1 MKNSGAISNKDLI
14 EMGYHKATADAIIHQ
29 ARTLLVSRGYSFYE
43 RKRLMVVPKS
53 AVSEVLGMEL

>member
-1 MKNSGAISNKDLI
+1 MVNK
-14 EMGYHKATADAIIHQ
+14 
-29 ARTLLVSRGYSFYE
+29 GYSFYD

>member
-1 MKNSGAISNKDLI
+1 MTNNTISQKDLI
-14 EMGYHKATADAIIHQ
+14 NMGYKQYTAIQIIHQ
-29 ARTLLVSRGYSFYE
+29 ARELMVNKGYSFYD